1 MTPLNR
7 LASRTVATCLILT
20 MTTGFRLIQKEQ
32 GWEISRNDRTL
43 WVKYCDGLT
52 ADFESQDYPAGDD
65 LDGTT
70 ATLDQIRDSII
81 DDFNSVAGSYLRF
94 AAYPADPLN
103 PPTPQT
109 GDTAFTEELAS
120 TRTIEICTGDPA
132 GSSGG
137 QATPT
142 IENGQWTG
150 CLIELP
156 STLLT
161 GDASV
166 FVETL
171 THELGH
177 CVGLD
182 HPQDTTHAIMSY
194 FMAPDGIRLMLD
206 DRMGVTHLYPTDPAS
221 GDEQNTFG
229 VMGCGPKP

>member
-1 MTPLNR
+1 MNLSHR
-7 LASRTVATCLILT
+7 LASRSVAIGMILMIT
-20 MTTGFRLIQKEQ
+20 AGFRLIEKQH
-32 GWEISRNDRTL
+32 GWDISRTDRTL

-52 ADFESQDYPAGDD
+52 SDFDSHDYPAGDD
-65 LDGTT
+65 LAGTT
-70 ATLDQIRDSII
+70 PTLDQIRASILS
-81 DDFNSVAGSYLRF
+81 DFNSVAGSYLRL

-103 PPTPQT
+103 PPAPQT
-109 GDTAFTEELAS
+109 GDTAFTEALAS
-120 TRTIEICTGDPA
+120 TRTIEICTGNPA

-156 STLLT
+156 ESLLT
-161 GDASV
+161 GEASD

-171 THELGH
+171 THEMGH
-177 CVGLD
+177 CVGLA

-194 FMAPDGIRLMLD
+194 FKPAEEIRLMID
-206 DRMGVTHLYPTDPAS
+206 DRMGIIHLYPTDSAS

-229 VMGCGPKP
+229 VMGCGPS